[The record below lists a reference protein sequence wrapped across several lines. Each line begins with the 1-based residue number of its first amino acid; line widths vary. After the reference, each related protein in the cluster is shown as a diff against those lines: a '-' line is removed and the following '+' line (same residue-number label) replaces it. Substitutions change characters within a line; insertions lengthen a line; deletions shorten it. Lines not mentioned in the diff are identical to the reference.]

1 MAGSPKEK
9 LHTADAEV
17 EAGVETG
24 DEREIYLRDGK
35 KLVVGETHG
44 NQLVE
49 IRSESGM
56 VEVRIEL
63 TEAGPV
69 LRMESVKLELKAEQA
84 IELESQRVAIKAGT
98 VTIESDE
105 TVEVD
110 AKGDVRVAG
119 KMIYLN

>member
-9 LHTADAEV
+9 LETEEV
-17 EAGVETG
+17 EASEAGS
-24 DEREIYLRDGK
+24 EREVYLRDGK
-35 KLVVGETHG
+35 KLVVSESGN

-63 TEAGPV
+63 TPAGPV
-69 LRMESVKLELKAEQA
+69 LRMDAVKLELKAEQS
-84 IELESQRVAIKAGT
+84 IELESQKVAIRASE
-98 VTIESDE
+98 VTIASED
-105 TVEVD
+105 TVDVD
-110 AKGDVRVAG
+110 AKGEVRVAG

>member
-9 LHTADAEV
+9 LLTEEPTETEEESREV
-17 EAGVETG
+17 
-24 DEREIYLRDGK
+24 YLRDGR
-35 KLVVGETHG
+35 KLVLGETG
-44 NQLVE
+44 ANQLVE
-49 IRSESGM
+49 IRSESGQ

-69 LRMESVKLELKAEQA
+69 LRMEAVKLELKADQA
-84 IELESQRVAIKAGT
+84 IELESQKVSIKAT
-98 VTIESDE
+98 EVKIESED

-110 AKGDVRVAG
+110 AKGEVRVAG